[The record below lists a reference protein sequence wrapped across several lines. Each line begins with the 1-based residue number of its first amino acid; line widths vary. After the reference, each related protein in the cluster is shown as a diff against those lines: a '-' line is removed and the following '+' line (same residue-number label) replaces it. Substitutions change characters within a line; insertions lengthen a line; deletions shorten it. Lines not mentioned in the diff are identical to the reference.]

1 MNSLNLKYVILLF
14 AFLSSLSK
22 GFSNSPILFE
32 IEIIFQTLTSAT
44 PGVYQA
50 ISFLLITIFFFVL
63 FKQGTIRML
72 PNNSRGAKAVA
83 LVMAIFASVG
93 LLSHERLINA
103 NNALATIGS
112 SILFPVLIIALFA
125 GSWAI
130 LRGINSAR
138 VSGFGRVLMYLGF
151 GVVFITVFLA
161 ILSFGAST
169 LFDAILETQF
179 FQSLVSFLT
188 GLLIFIGVIFVI
200 VLIFVFFTVREFL
213 ELFDSSDDESVLARA
228 RKKKKEKKEKEANVV
243 EQLNQL
249 KKAFS
254 KMRTAYDEKG
264 DILRDIS
271 RIDDIESTLDKAS
284 EVPPQDPDRR
294 ALYRNPENFGG
305 PFR

>member
-1 MNSLNLKYVILLF
+1 MNSLNLKYILLLF
-14 AFLSSLSK
+14 TFLSSLSI
-22 GFSNSPILFE
+22 GFSNSPVIDG
-32 IEIIFQTLTSAT
+32 IENITQTLTSAA

-50 ISFLLITIFFFVL
+50 VSFLLISIFFFVL
-63 FKQGTIRML
+63 FKQGTVRML

-83 LVMAIFASVG
+83 LVMAIFAAVG

-103 NNALATIGS
+103 DNALATIGS
-112 SILFPVLIIALFA
+112 SILFPVLIFALFA

-130 LRGINSAR
+130 LRGINSAK

-161 ILSFGAST
+161 ILGFGAST
-169 LFDAILETQF
+169 LFDNILDRPF
-179 FQSLVSFLT
+179 FQSLVTFLT

-200 VLIFVFFTVREFL
+200 VLIFIFFTVREFL

-228 RKKKKEKKEKEANVV
+228 RKKKKEKKEKEANIV
-243 EQLNQL
+243 EQLEQL
-249 KKAFS
+249 KKSFQ
-254 KMRTAYDEKG
+254 KMRNAYDEKG

-271 RIDDIESTLDKAS
+271 HIDDIESTLDRAS
-284 EVPPQDPDRR
+284 EVPPQDPEGRGF
-294 ALYRNPENFGG
+294 YRNPQNFGG